1 MSQDDWP
8 ECNIKICDN
17 CSSNK
22 TCVSATMKKYISLAP
37 LPEEISN
44 CVDRICDDEHK
55 LRMSM
60 SKNDRVVYDTK
71 RQEALN
77 VLWYGSK

>member
-1 MSQDDWP
+1 VCFSYN
-8 ECNIKICDN
+8 E
-17 CSSNK
+17 
-22 TCVSATMKKYISLAP
+22 P